1 MAVPENHRV
10 ANLLDHVGH
19 DFGTSEP
26 IVLDQPLIDEFAHCT
41 GDRQWI
47 HVDVERARN
56 EGPFG
61 DTIAHGL
68 LTLSLLPA
76 VHYELGVYPPDAS
89 NLVNYGFDKVRYL
102 APVPAGSAIVTRVEI
117 AGVEPKGPGRFLVRT
132 KNTASTAGAVG
143 QPVLVAEMLA
153 MVTA

>member
-1 MAVPENHRV
+1 MAAPENHRV
-10 ANLLDHVGH
+10 DNLLNHVGH

-26 IVLDQPLIDEFAHCT
+26 VVLDQPRIDHFAQCT

-68 LTLSLLPA
+68 LTLSLIPA
-76 VHYELGVYPPDAS
+76 VQYELGVYPPHAS
-89 NLVNYGFDKVRYL
+89 NLLNYGFDKVRYL
-102 APVPAGSAIVTRVEI
+102 APVPSGSAIVTRVEI

-132 KNTASTAGAVG
+132 KNTAYTAGVDGRA
-143 QPVLVAEMLA
+143 VLVAEMLA

>member
-1 MAVPENHRV
+1 MAVPENHHV

-26 IVLDQPLIDEFAHCT
+26 VVLDQTLINEFAHCT

-47 HVDVERARN
+47 HVDVERARD

-61 DTIAHGL
+61 GTIAHGL

-76 VHYELGVYPPDAS
+76 VHYELGVYPPDAG

-102 APVPAGSAIVTRVEI
+102 APVPAGSRRD
-117 AGVEPKGPGRFLVRT
+117 AGRDHRRRAQRPGRFLVRT
-132 KNTASTAGAVG
+132 KNTAFAGGATG

-153 MVTA
+153 MVAA